1 MRPDPRPLRGI
12 SRVALSVAALAPL
25 FFALGCGG
33 DEHTSV
39 SAKARVNAKSGA
51 VWGRDLA
58 NGLGLQEWE
67 LCSELGAYD
76 CISEAHRITLGG
88 VEPTVLGIDE
98 PLPNASVS
106 APIAVDRVATSACGL
121 RYDRDKS
128 GDTPV
133 IFGPVLKKDSG
144 RAREEVADALI
155 RRLLARE
162 STKAELESLVALYD
176 TLAPISKDLPRDGAV
191 GMCVIVAT
199 STEAL
204 FY

>member
-1 MRPDPRPLRGI
+1 MRPDLLRGLN
-12 SRVALSVAALAPL
+12 RALLSIATLAPL
-25 FFALGCGG
+25 VVPLGCGG
-33 DEHTSV
+33 DEYATV
-39 SAKARVNAKSGA
+39 SAKSRVNAKSGA

-121 RYDRDKS
+121 RFDRDKS
-128 GDTPV
+128 GAAAV
-133 IFGPVLKKDSG
+133 IFAPVLKKDND
-144 RAREEVADALI
+144 RAREEVAETLI

-162 STKAELESLVALYD
+162 PTKEELESLVALYD
-176 TLAPISKDLPRDGAV
+176 TLAPISNDLTRDGAV
-191 GMCVIVAT
+191 GMCVVVAT

>member
-1 MRPDPRPLRGI
+1 MRPDLLLRGLT
-12 SRVALSVAALAPL
+12 RALLTVAPLAALV
-25 FFALGCGG
+25 FSSGCGG
-33 DEHTSV
+33 DEYATV
-39 SAKARVNAKSGA
+39 SAKARVNAKSGS

-121 RYDRDKS
+121 RFDRDKT
-128 GDTPV
+128 GGAAV
-133 IFGPVLKKDSG
+133 IFGPVLKKDND
-144 RAREEVADALI
+144 RARKDVADTLV

-162 STKAELESLVALYD
+162 PTKAELESLVALYD
-176 TLAPISKDLPRDGAV
+176 TLAPISTDLTRDGAV